1 MNTYAAL
8 VILNGYIAA
17 VRRTVRERTGPESSA
32 GSITLE
38 QVIIT
43 LGLIAAAA
51 LLAAAIAVA
60 VQRRVN
66 QIN

>member
-8 VILNGYIAA
+8 VILNGYIAGA
-17 VRRTVRERTGPESSA
+17 RRTARERRGPEPSA